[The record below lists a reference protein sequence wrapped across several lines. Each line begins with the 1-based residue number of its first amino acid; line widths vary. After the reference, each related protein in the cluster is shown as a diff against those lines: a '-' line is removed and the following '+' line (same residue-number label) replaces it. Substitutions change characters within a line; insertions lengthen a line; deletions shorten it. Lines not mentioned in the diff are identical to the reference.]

1 MNSSISRL
9 GLIALAIALPSCG
22 VDGTGSGNRLLLA
35 NHPTGTGPFDSRGNY
50 VEDWADNPAN
60 WSRPSA
66 VASNTRTPAA
76 RPNLPA
82 EVPVVARHEQPPM
95 NAVPIVA
102 SAPPP
107 PRPPAPATASRTSTP
122 ATTAAAPKPKPK
134 PKPVV
139 ASAPKP
145 ATPTRYTIRKGDTL
159 SGIAARHKTSVVA
172 LQRAN
177 NIKGTLIHPGK
188 VLVIPRS

>member
-1 MNSSISRL
+1 MNSPISRL
-9 GLIALAIALPSCG
+9 GLLALVIALPSCG
-22 VDGTGSGNRLLLA
+22 VDGTGSGSSLLA

-60 WSRPSA
+60 WSRPTT
-66 VASNTRTPAA
+66 VASNTPRTPAA

-107 PRPPAPATASRTSTP
+107 PRPPAPATASRT
-122 ATTAAAPKPKPK
+122 TAAAPKPKPK
-134 PKPVV
+134 PAV

-145 ATPTRYTIRKGDTL
+145 PAPTRYTIRKGDTL
-159 SGIAARHKTSVVA
+159 SGIAARHKTTVAA

-177 NIKGTLIHPGK
+177 NIKGSLIHPGK